1 MKSLVF
7 LLALMANTACAQI
20 LTNKLD
26 VGDGTNGD
34 KMIRARTAAPSAT
47 RPALK
52 WNQTDSKWQFSNDGS
67 TFQDFGSGSG
77 GGGGGVNLLTD
88 NPGFEQGTTGWTAS
102 GGSFTASA
110 VDPLFGEQSG
120 VFNASALSQTLT
132 STAYSMPVGLQGG
145 NCLIATGYVYASGA
159 DGDYSVQA
167 WDGSTVL
174 ATQELSVSTTP
185 ATAYLGFACP
195 SSGTV
200 SVRYIANVADPGDLK
215 LDGPSLAAGSI
226 HLGSNI
232 LLAQV
237 GNSEFY
243 GSLSYLGASACTWT
257 ISQSTYAAD
266 YALDND
272 CATPTVTGKV
282 SAPATKVP
290 QILLNNA
297 TAGHYVVT
305 VTFKTNSGGG
315 TPQYRLVDGD
325 GTELGRITANSSDVS
340 PTVIVGNINYTSTA
354 NRVIKLQGA
363 AEGAT
368 NADVVNNTTNNGA
381 LTFTVLKFPTQTQTV
396 LGGLDAMAMS
406 WSGYHNAACE
416 HTNNSG
422 TFADFTASG
431 NANCALVERYNRNFG
446 AVASTGGTGA
456 SATAG
461 ITFTAKKAGRYFA
474 CTSFNANSSAGERG
488 NVARLIDGSSNVIW
502 VKSYPV
508 NSIRYSNVEGCGI
521 VNVSNAG
528 STVTLKLQTKVGGD
542 TTTLKSSFGAAVLTD
557 SNIEWTIAYL
567 DQGFPMPHLV
577 NLPTNEAVILKDV
590 QPSGTPAGTFTAG
603 SYVTRVLNTV
613 ENPSG
618 HTWVSLSSNQ
628 FTLAPGTYR
637 IRARAPAVK
646 VDIHKAKIRNIT
658 DSVDAIVGN
667 AQQTSTTAG
676 SQSTNDAWVEGVIT
690 IASSKT
696 FELQHRCTSTFASN
710 GLGTTATL
718 GESEIFATVEIV
730 KVK

>member
-1 MKSLVF
+1 MKSLVALIA
-7 LLALMANTACAQI
+7 LLATTASAQI

-26 VGDGTNGD
+26 VGDGTDSD
-34 KMIRARTAAPSAT
+34 KFIRARTSASAAF
-47 RPALK
+47 RPAIK
-52 WNQTDSKWQFSNDGS
+52 YNQAENKWQFTVDGI
-67 TFQDFGSGSG
+67 TYQDIGSGGG

-102 GGSFTASA
+102 GGSFTASS

-120 VFNASALSQTLT
+120 LFNASALSQTLT

-174 ATQELSVSTTP
+174 ATQDLSVSSTP
-185 ATAYLGFACP
+185 ATAYLGFTCP

-200 SVRYIANVADPGDLK
+200 AVRFIANVADPGDLK

-237 GNSEFY
+237 GNSEVY
-243 GSLSYLGASACTWT
+243 GSLRYLGASACSWT
-257 ISQSTYAAD
+257 ISQSTFAAD

-297 TAGHYVVT
+297 TAGTYLVT
-305 VTFKTNSGGG
+305 VTFKTNSAGG

-340 PTVIVGNINYTSTA
+340 PTVIVGTIDYTSTA

-368 NADVVNNTTNNGA
+368 TADVVNNTTNNGA
-381 LTFTVLKFPTQTQTV
+381 VTFTVLKFPTQTQTV
-396 LGGLDAMAMS
+396 LGGLETMS
-406 WSGYHNAACE
+406 LYWNGYHANDCGWSTTSTSFVDPATDTTCSGVITRKSLGFGSVAPLESAGHDLPGIVATFPKVGSYQVCARFGGGNNVAGQSSTYQLLNGSTEISRAAWAAP
-416 HTNNSG
+416 NNSTGVGG
-422 TFADFTASG
+422 TTPACGTVDITAS
-431 NANCALVERYNRNFG
+431 NQ
-446 AVASTGGTGA
+446 VATIKLNLKTSGGG
-456 SATAG
+456 ATAY
-461 ITFTAKKAGRYFA
+461 I
-474 CTSFNANSSAGERG
+474 G
-488 NVARLIDGSSNVIW
+488 NVHPTFEQS
-502 VKSYPV
+502 
-508 NSIRYSNVEGCGI
+508 
-521 VNVSNAG
+521 
-528 STVTLKLQTKVGGD
+528 
-542 TTTLKSSFGAAVLTD
+542 
-557 SNIEWTIAYL
+557 IEWSILYVS
-567 DQGFPMPHLV
+567 QSFPMPHLV
-577 NLPTNEAVILKDV
+577 DLPTNEAVILKDV
-590 QPSGTPAGTFTAG
+590 QPNGTTSGTFTAG

-628 FTLAPGTYR
+628 FTLAPGTYK

-690 IASSKT
+690 IATSKT
-696 FELQHRCTSTFASN
+696 FELQHRCTATFASN

-718 GESEIFATVEIV
+718 GENEIFATVEIV
-730 KVK
+730 KVR